1 MVEEGFCHPTF
12 FEFLFYMAMVLFA
25 REKVDVMVIE
35 TGLGGRLDATNVLES
50 PKVCVITSI
59 SRDHMQYLG
68 NTIPQIAGEKAG
80 IIKMGVPVV
89 FDDTDKDASAVIGAK
104 AKEMKA
110 VSLPVSKLLYDTED
124 SSEGIL
130 LKEKGEKG
138 LRLSIPFEAPYQ
150 GTECRDRR
158 YRLFSFTGSERYFTG
173 ITDAVI
179 CEGISAARW
188 PGRMEKLQKMFIWT
202 APTILGELLL
212 LSRQQERSRK
222 EPVKKPGFYLLLWQ
236 IKNMKP
242 WQKNFV
248 KVLTGQ
254 ESVWCI

>member
-1 MVEEGFCHPTF
+1 
-12 FEFLFYMAMVLFA
+12 
-25 REKVDVMVIE
+25 MVIE

-68 NTIPQIAGEKAG
+68 NTIPQIAGKKAG

-110 VSLPVSKLLYDTED
+110 VSLPVSKLLYDTETAQ
-124 SSEGIL
+124 GIL
-130 LKEKGEKG
+130 LKEKEKG

-150 GTECRDRR
+150 AQNAEIAVTALRILRIR
-158 YRLFSFTGSERYFTG
+158 KVFTG

-188 PGRMEKLQKMFIWT
+188 PGRMEKAQKMFIWT